1 MGTAGHG
8 ALHVDSSFVKDKKEE
23 IEKKTRNALQ
33 NPILMAR
40 PGRTRGVYRS
50 TLFFSLCLT

>member
-50 TLFFSLCLT
+50 TLFFLSV